1 MWLFPEPRRPNWIV
15 QVLPNFGAECDKDDM
30 WKRSV
35 NWLYIYDHHFLLY
48 LFREPFT
55 TIPDCGP
62 IRESIILLQG
72 ISCLIIKR
80 QNYPPTG
87 AHHFLRS
94 ASLWR
99 SAAKLN
105 RLSSTETQTPCTP
118 WSLTEN
124 TVRLHWVVTPGRGWL
139 ANRLRCRRIVIERV
153 SILWHHQAGQ
163 ELASLATT
171 KMIARR
177 ATPELGLVPQGSLMI
192 ATPVETWQCMVGTMA
207 IST

>member
-1 MWLFPEPRRPNWIV
+1 MWLFPKPRRASWIV
-15 QVLPNFGAECDKDDM
+15 LPTFGVECDQDDM
-30 WKRSV
+30 WKWSV
-35 NWLYIYDHHFLLY
+35 NLRYMTIIFFFY

-55 TIPDCGP
+55 TIPHCGP
-62 IRESIILLQG
+62 TRGTIILLQG
-72 ISCLIIKR
+72 IPCLIIKR

-94 ASLWR
+94 ASLWI

-105 RLSSTETQTPCTP
+105 RSSSTNTQTPCTP

-139 ANRLRCRRIVIERV
+139 ANRLRCRQIVIKRV
-153 SILWHHQAGQ
+153 SILWHHQARQ

-177 ATPELGLVPQGSLMI
+177 ATPELALVPQATLMI
-192 ATPVETWQCMVGTMA
+192 TTPVET
-207 IST
+207 

>member
-1 MWLFPEPRRPNWIV
+1 MKTGRGGWIWLFPKPRRPNWIV
-15 QVLPNFGAECDKDDM
+15 LPTFGVECDQDDM
-30 WKRSV
+30 WKWSV
-35 NWLYIYDHHFLLY
+35 NLRYMTIIFFFY

-55 TIPDCGP
+55 TIPHCGP
-62 IRESIILLQG
+62 TRGTMIPLQG
-72 ISCLIIKR
+72 IPCLIIKR

-105 RLSSTETQTPCTP
+105 RSSSTDRQTPCTP

-124 TVRLHWVVTPGRGWL
+124 IVRPHWVVTRGKSWL
-139 ANRLRCRRIVIERV
+139 AYRLRCRKIVTERV
-153 SILWHHQAGQ
+153 SILWHQQAGQ
-163 ELASLATT
+163 ELASLGTT

-177 ATPELGLVPQGSLMI
+177 ATPELALVPQGTLMI
-192 ATPVETWQCMVGTMA
+192 ATPVET
-207 IST
+207 